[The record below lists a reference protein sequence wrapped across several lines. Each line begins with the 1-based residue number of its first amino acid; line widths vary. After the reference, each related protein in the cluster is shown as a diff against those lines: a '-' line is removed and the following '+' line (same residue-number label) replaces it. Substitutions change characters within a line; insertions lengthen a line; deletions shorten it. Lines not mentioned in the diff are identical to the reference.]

1 MSRTREIDLT
11 LPLDRFTL
19 EVAWSSD
26 EPAIGLFGPSGAGKT
41 SLLETLAGLRNGAD
55 GTIRVA
61 GRTWLDTARGLRL
74 PPELR
79 GVGYVPQ
86 DARLFPHWTVRGN
99 LEAGARRAARLPGRR
114 IALERVVEVLEL
126 GGRDNDPVASL
137 SGGERQRV
145 ALGRA
150 LLSGPD
156 ILLLDE
162 PLAGADAALRR
173 RLIGHLLRAQEEFA
187 VPSLVVSHDATEV
200 RLLAR
205 EAIVI
210 ERGKVAARGRPDDLF
225 AGASIGALAW
235 GEHYEN
241 VLHARVVTAGGATA
255 NAEIE
260 PGLRLTVPGRGLVPG
275 QPIAVV
281 VRAEEI
287 IVAVES
293 PHGLSAQNVLP
304 ATILERRPTSAATT
318 GDPGDPG
325 ERGGESVAVV
335 TAVGRDATR
344 VIAALTAQACD
355 RLGLVPGRPVHL
367 VMKTH
372 SCRVYP
378 ALPHNVAPL
387 RGGEP

>member
-1 MSRTREIDLT
+1 MSRLLEIDVA

-19 EVAWSSD
+19 EVAWTSD

-41 SLLETLAGLRNGAD
+41 SLVETLAGLRAGER
-55 GTIRVA
+55 GTIRVG
-61 GRTWLDTARGLRL
+61 GRAWLDTARGVRL

-86 DARLFPHWTVRGN
+86 DARLFPHRTVRGN
-99 LEAGARRAARLPGRR
+99 LEAGARRAARAPGRR
-114 IALERVVEVLEL
+114 IALERVVAVLEL
-126 GGRDNDPVASL
+126 GGREDDTVGSL

-156 ILLLDE
+156 LLLLDE

-173 RLIGHLLRAQEEFA
+173 RLLDYLLRTQEEFA
-187 VPSLVVSHDATEV
+187 VPSLVVSHDPTDV

-210 ERGKVAARGRPDDLF
+210 ERGRVTARGRPDALF
-225 AGASIGALAW
+225 AGPAIMALAW
-235 GEHYEN
+235 DEAYEN
-241 VLHARVVTAGGATA
+241 VLHARVVAARAATA
-255 NAEIE
+255 DAEIE
-260 PGLRLTVPGRGLVPG
+260 PGLRLTVPGRGLAPG
-275 QPIAVV
+275 QPIAIV

-287 IVAVES
+287 IVAIDP

-304 ATILERRPTSAATT
+304 ARVLERRPAAATAA
-318 GDPGDPG
+318 
-325 ERGGESVAVV
+325 GGEAVAVV
-335 TAVGRDATR
+335 TAVGRGAAP
-344 VIAALTAQACD
+344 VIAALTAEACD
-355 RLGLVPGRPVHL
+355 RLGLAPGRPVHL

-378 ALPHNVAPL
+378 DR
-387 RGGEP
+387 RGGAGPAA